1 VAFFATFRTELTRGE
16 RAFTG
21 RMAPPGIV
29 AAATA
34 STFGPTLAAQHV
46 GGASKVLPVA
56 SLVIVFTVALY
67 GLTAVPVAHRLGV
80 TRPSR
85 RRPLLIGGDP
95 SVTDL
100 ARALL
105 AAGLDVLMWAPS
117 DGLRA
122 HIKQAGLE
130 LAPRRATRSSRRPG
144 RRIRRR
150 HRRPPAHPRRRLQ
163 HPGRHDLA
171 GNSAAPVY
179 RLPPNQPAVVASYV
193 PGEALFAPTLTHS
206 VLTAHHTAGAN
217 ITTPGLRWWDPAG
230 YGPLVLGQPQRHP
243 APRNTLPPP
252 RPPSRA
258 TPLPSCARPKADS
271 RSNGELFA

>member
-1 VAFFATFRTELTRGE
+1 
-16 RAFTG
+16 
-21 RMAPPGIV
+21 
-29 AAATA
+29 
-34 STFGPTLAAQHV
+34 
-46 GGASKVLPVA
+46 
-56 SLVIVFTVALY
+56 
-67 GLTAVPVAHRLGV
+67 
-80 TRPSR
+80 
-85 RRPLLIGGDP
+85 
-95 SVTDL
+95 
-100 ARALL
+100 
-105 AAGLDVLMWAPS
+105 MWAPS

-179 RLPPNQPAVVASYV
+179 PLPPNQPGVVASYV
-193 PGEALFAPTLTHS
+193 PGEALFTPTLTNS
-206 VLTAHHTAGAN
+206 VLTTRHTVGAN
-217 ITTPGLRWWDPAG
+217 ITTPGVRWWDPAG
-230 YGPLVLGQPQRHP
+230 CGPLVLGQPQRHR

-271 RSNGELFA
+271 RTNGELCVTVNRLRSSKRLPMREGAMSWSVTMKNSRPNRSPISSCHCSTRLAGTTMKAATFEPTNRSCWTF